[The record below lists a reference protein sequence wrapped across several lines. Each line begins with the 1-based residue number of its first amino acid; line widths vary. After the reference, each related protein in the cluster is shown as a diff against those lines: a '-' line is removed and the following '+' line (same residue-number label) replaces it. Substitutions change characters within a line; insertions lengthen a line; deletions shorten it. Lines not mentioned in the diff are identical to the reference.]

1 MSSEF
6 IKNLVKQAQM
16 GDTAAFGD
24 LYELFSKD
32 MYRFAW
38 YYTGNS
44 GLAEEAVSN
53 AVLSAFENICSLKK
67 ADSFKSWL
75 FKILYNECKKA
86 QKEKILSANFTE
98 YTSQSDMQYI
108 AGDSDEAIALR
119 SALKKLSDEEKE
131 IMILYYSFGYT
142 TKEISSLT
150 GIRHSTLRS
159 KISRATEKL
168 RQLLS
173 MQGR

>member
-6 IKNLVKQAQM
+6 IDNLVKKAQT
-16 GDTAAFGD
+16 GDVQAFGS
-24 LYELFSKD
+24 LYEMFSKD

-53 AVLSAFENICSLKK
+53 AVLSAFKNICLLKK
-67 ADSFKSWL
+67 AESFKPWL

-86 QKEKILSANFTE
+86 QKEKIISLNFTE
-98 YTSQSDMQYI
+98 YTARSDMQYI
-108 AGDSDEAIALR
+108 AGDSDEIIALR
-119 SALKKLSDEEKE
+119 NAFKQLSDEEKE
-131 IMILYYSFGYT
+131 ILILYHSLGYT

-168 RQLLS
+168 RHLLS
-173 MQGR
+173 M